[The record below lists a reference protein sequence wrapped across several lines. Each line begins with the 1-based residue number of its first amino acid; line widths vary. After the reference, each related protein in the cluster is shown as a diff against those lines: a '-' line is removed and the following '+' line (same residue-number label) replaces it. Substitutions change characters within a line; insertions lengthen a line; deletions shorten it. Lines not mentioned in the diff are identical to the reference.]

1 MRGPGP
7 GGQIEDPLVMLVG
20 ESTVV
25 GLLLSEVEYPVVVGW
40 EGVMRE
46 YVMVYSWFCMAY
58 AGLLLSLYTCSG
70 GSSQGKL
77 GLKLYS
83 I

>member
-1 MRGPGP
+1 MLEGL
-7 GGQIEDPLVMLVG
+7 GGV
-20 ESTVV
+20 
-25 GLLLSEVEYPVVVGW
+25 LLRHEVLEGGSEVEYPVVVGW